1 MARKKNSIVIDA
13 VFEPV
18 EDAVEN
24 VDVVVEEAE
33 HEPVSDER
41 EVLCGVVLQRCPVV
55 SYNKYSNVLVY
66 ERDGRLIQTNA
77 IDYHGEGYVEVE

>member
-18 EDAVEN
+18 EDIAEN
-24 VDVVVEEAE
+24 VDEAVEESAQDPATE
-33 HEPVSDER
+33 ER
-41 EVLCGVVLQRCPVV
+41 EVLCGVVLKRCPVV

-66 ERDGRLIQTNA
+66 ERDGQLIQTNA